1 MQCYLRKQD
10 KISKKEGNLIP
21 KATREERQNPKLV
34 KEIISIR
41 TGMNEIETK
50 KIIKKINES
59 KSLFFEKIHSID
71 KPLAGL
77 IKKKKESGLKSIK
90 LVGFPGGSVVKN
102 PPANAGDT
110 GSIPAPERSHVWWS
124 N

>member
-1 MQCYLRKQD
+1 
-10 KISKKEGNLIP
+10 
-21 KATREERQNPKLV
+21 
-34 KEIISIR
+34 
-41 TGMNEIETK
+41 MNEIETK

-124 N
+124 NWVRVPQVLSLCSRAGDLQLLSSRTTDTEASTP